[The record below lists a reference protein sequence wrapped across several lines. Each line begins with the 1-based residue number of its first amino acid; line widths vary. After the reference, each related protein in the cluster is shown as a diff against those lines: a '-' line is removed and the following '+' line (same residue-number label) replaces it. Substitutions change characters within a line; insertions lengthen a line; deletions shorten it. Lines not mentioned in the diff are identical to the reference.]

1 MELMDA
7 DRIRQAVAIMR
18 EQPKGSPDWCD
29 AADAL
34 FKELDDVDSGAI
46 GALLEQS
53 ILLFELIGA
62 AVRYAAE
69 HPGTQDRL
77 QAQGEVLQTAER
89 LAVAIAEAR
98 VKVGGLPGSGQQ
110 PS

>member
-1 MELMDA
+1 MDA
-7 DRIRQAVAIMR
+7 DRIRQAVRTMR
-18 EQPKGSPDWCD
+18 EQAKGSSGWCD
-29 AADAL
+29 AAEAL

-53 ILLFELIGA
+53 ILLFELIA
-62 AVRYAAE
+62 ASVRYAAE
-69 HPGTQDRL
+69 HPGQGR
-77 QAQGEVLQTAER
+77 QRAGGEVLQASER

-98 VKVGGLPGSGQQ
+98 VKVGGASGTGQ